1 MATEEKSNEISN
13 EVFWKNLAT
22 QYWYYVVIFA
32 AIIVGAIIGCIL
44 TVNWYVDNQTIGGNG
59 TWTFNQFSMK
69 SSLSWVI
76 YLFFWILLLVGAP
89 TAGIGGFIVALNWFS
104 LLPEDLKV
112 EMKTRWKKDE
122 ELRKSRKKRDTGGAF
137 SFLMFIGVCIYIY
150 IDDNWSTS
158 FGNLD
163 LSYFV
168 HAYLTILMWGLII
181 FGIPAAIFGIVY
193 FVKKV
198 GITE

>member
-104 LLPEDLKV
+104 LLPEDLKA

-193 FVKKV
+193 FVKNV

>member
-44 TVNWYVDNQTIGGNG
+44 TVNWYVDNQSIGGNG
-59 TWTFNQFSMK
+59 SWTFNQFSMK
-69 SSLSWVI
+69 TALSWVI
-76 YLFFWILLLVGAP
+76 YLFFWILLLVVAP

-104 LLPEDLKV
+104 LLPEDLKA
-112 EMKTRWKKDE
+112 EMKLRIKKEE

-137 SFLMFIGVCIYIY
+137 TFLMFIGVCIYIY
-150 IDDNWSTS
+150 IDDNWSTT
-158 FGNLD
+158 FANLD

-168 HAYLTILMWGLII
+168 HAYLTVLLWGLII

-198 GITE
+198 GIAE